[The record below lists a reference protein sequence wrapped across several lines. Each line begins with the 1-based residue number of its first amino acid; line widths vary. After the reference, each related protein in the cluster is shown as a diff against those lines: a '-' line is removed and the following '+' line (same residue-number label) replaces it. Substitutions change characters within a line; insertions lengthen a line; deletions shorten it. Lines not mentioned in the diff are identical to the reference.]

1 MISHSRQ
8 TLFQPHLPETQKSTL
23 VNFENY
29 AVCVDVIHY
38 YISMLREAAAKN
50 DGLLNWVTLLLKILK
65 KENAKEIFNWI
76 RTDFHEEE
84 EEFIKLHN
92 SMMNYLL
99 HDEPVDK
106 YLVSYYMIQYCKI
119 ESRQL
124 NEYGEQIDIISI
136 FKSHYIKRLLA
147 SMVAGGFID
156 ILDQV
161 LNRHPEYVNCDL
173 GEPGITLLHMA
184 ILSKHPEMVKTLVMH
199 QVDVNKNRYED
210 IEGIILR
217 DHEEYI
223 PTPLSYALFI
233 TLDGNNEPNDYP
245 LLKEIVKFLL
255 DHGADPEKLGVM
267 GSASRRCEINYDRA
281 SPIQKEVLDLVAESH
296 KQSLKM

>member
-8 TLFQPHLPETQKSTL
+8 TLFQSHLPETSKYTL
-23 VNFENY
+23 VNFANY
-29 AVCVDVIHY
+29 AVCVDVIHHF
-38 YISMLREAAAKN
+38 ISWLRGTDAKN
-50 DGLLNWVTLLLKILK
+50 DSLLNWMTLLLKILK
-65 KENAKEIFNWI
+65 EENAKEIFNWI
-76 RTDFHEEE
+76 KTDIHLED
-84 EEFIKLHN
+84 EFMKLHN
-92 SMMNYLL
+92 SMMSYLL
-99 HDEPVDK
+99 HDKPVDK
-106 YLVSYYMIQYCKI
+106 YLLSYYMIQFCKI

-124 NEYGEQIDIISI
+124 DEYGEQIDIISI
-136 FKSHYIKRLLA
+136 FKSHYIKHLLA
-147 SMVAGGFID
+147 SMVAGGFVD

-161 LNRHPEYVNCDL
+161 LDRHPEYVNCDL
-173 GEPGITLLHMA
+173 GEAGITLLHMA
-184 ILSKHPEMVKTLVMH
+184 ILSKQPEMVKTLVKH

-210 IEGIILR
+210 IEGIILN

-281 SPIQKEVLDLVAESH
+281 SPIQKEVLDLMVGSH
-296 KQSLKM
+296 KQSIKM